1 MVPSVGDSTA
11 NSRSEIGGKADNF
24 LIVKN
29 VSKHFGALKAVDAAS
44 LEVHQGQIFSIIGPN
59 GAGKTTLFNVITG
72 VYPATAGEAIFCG
85 QSILGLPEYRITELG
100 IARTY
105 QLIRVFK
112 NMSVLENVQ
121 VGTHCRTKA
130 GVWDALLQRP
140 RARREEKW
148 SRKRALEL
156 LRFVGIA
163 KYRSE
168 LARNL
173 PFGYQRRL
181 ELARALATEPKLL
194 LVDEPTAGMNP
205 FEKAEMMSLLH
216 TIRGNGITILLVE
229 HDMNVVMGI
238 SDWIA
243 VLDHGV
249 KIAEG
254 TPAKVRRNEKVIEA
268 YLGREFRHDPVAS

>member
-1 MVPSVGDSTA
+1 MIPSVADSPA
-11 NSRSEIGGKADNF
+11 NSRSGISGETGNF

-29 VSKHFGALKAVDAAS
+29 VSKHFGALKAVDGVGF
-44 LEVHQGQIFSIIGPN
+44 EVHQGQIFSVIGPN

-72 VYPATAGEAIFCG
+72 VYPATGGEVIFCE
-85 QSILGLPEYRITELG
+85 QNVLGLPEHSITELG

-130 GVWDALLQRP
+130 GVWDALLQTP
-140 RARREEKW
+140 RASHEEEW
-148 SRKRALEL
+148 SRERALEL
-156 LRFVGIA
+156 LSFVGID
-163 KYRSE
+163 KYQNE

-205 FEKAEMMSLLH
+205 FEKVEMMSLLH
-216 TIRGNGITILLVE
+216 TIRNNGVTILLVE
-229 HDMNVVMGI
+229 HDMDVVMGI

-243 VLDHGV
+243 VLDHGA

-254 TPAKVRRNEKVIEA
+254 TPAEVRHNEKVIEA
-268 YLGREFRHDPVAS
+268 YLGRGFRYEPAGS